1 MKNVI
6 RNHSAQQNALS
17 TLQNAQ
23 TAEGNALQAKTQ
35 ADYTRDSIAL
45 QKEGYKM
52 SQKWNNVNFGIS
64 MGKVG
69 IDLGTSIASMIVT
82 ADQSSASSELNE
94 MTEEGERLVD
104 ESVASGDTYYGE
116 NSETGE
122 IELVMSSKVTDW
134 YNNSRQ
140 KIEDSNHLTSTK
152 KSLLQSLDYTYENLQ
167 TSANK
172 STVQKYYSN
181 LNANF
186 QTSLSS
192 AKRTDT
198 ESYVA
203 AGGNRDL
210 WNQSATIEG
219 ISVIYGRNDWSAETK
234 AAQTTDYLLSV
245 VSDGDTMIA
254 SDYARTQ
261 GLQAAYDYIQGLTGY
276 TETEKQKMYS
286 TASNAQVQATAAA
299 TETAEGL
306 MEDALVNS
314 SSTPEQVYTAIE
326 TQYKD
331 AAPSIVS
338 AAVEAAKE
346 KQKSYMTK
354 VCSNQLAA
362 DTASG
367 INAMMT
373 TYSEISGGAW
383 DAKFYGIE
391 DTKASVMNSYA
402 SAIKTKQSE
411 LATQAGN
418 ANTTIT
424 RIDTA
429 NGKIYDAYEKESA
442 ANLEAYEAGS
452 YDGAT
457 YIQTELEAAR
467 KFNAQYSEG
476 GSTDTSTWRTQT
488 TNAAVNAVK
497 KVMDNYVPTRY
508 KDEVEDVLDNYLKVC
523 LGLNVTT
530 NSMTQEQAE
539 ELYEAN
545 AVLTGQFADY
555 IRDNGADMT
564 DEQFAAWAKK
574 KADDYVWLQSH
585 NYDKILDGD
594 YIPKSNATM
603 ASRIDSFNSVVSAS
617 YGSEK
622 DGTTSPGSYFVK
634 WDTCFVYDY
643 KTGTY
648 TYLSERDAGYKFA
661 NDNVEATWTSMA
673 TLAKSEV
680 QWLTGDNDGM
690 MTVYC
695 DTDEDGHPILS
706 PIVVSGTSAFRF
718 KDGTI
723 QYGEAVIDTNGNA
736 TVQWTETG
744 LKIVSTASEMMR
756 QVQKSSLPLVKQI
769 SHVDDSTA
777 QPSVPTVDTWAKD
790 NPEPSLGDIYDYL
803 AGVDDIDAAATKLKE
818 LNANGTITVYTMGS
832 TTADEHI
839 DGIVNTIKG
848 SKGQTDTPTAE
859 ETPNATPT
867 PQSGTPTAETSG
879 TVQSFNSYVESGAK
893 KAGNAE
899 EESNNQS
906 DTKPTGTTDGTGVS
920 AAVSFVKEHPKAS
933 IGDVRNF
940 LEGIEDEGEFE
951 RAVTDLLNATKT
963 DNFLSEK
970 TNGNGETYI
979 LYYAGEIRKKK
990 GWN

>member
-23 TAEGNALQAKTQ
+23 TAEGNALQTKTQ

-45 QKEGYKM
+45 QKQGYKLTE
-52 SQKWNNVNFGIS
+52 KWNNISLGVNLT
-64 MGKVG
+64 KVG
-69 IDLGTSIASMIVT
+69 IDLGSSVANMIVT
-82 ADQSSASSELNE
+82 ADQSSASSELNA
-94 MTEEGERLVD
+94 MAEEGERLVD

-134 YNNSRQ
+134 YNSSRQ

-245 VSDGDTMIA
+245 ISEGDTLIA

-306 MEDALVNS
+306 MEDAFVNN
-314 SSTPEQVYTAIE
+314 SSTPEQVITAVKTE
-326 TQYKD
+326 YAD
-331 AAPSIVS
+331 SSPAIVS
-338 AAVEAAKE
+338 AAVEAARQ
-346 KQKSYMTK
+346 KQRDYMTK

-367 INAMMT
+367 IDAMT
-373 TYSEISGGAW
+373 LTYTEISSGAW
-383 DAKFYGIE
+383 DGKFYGIE
-391 DTKASVMNSYA
+391 DTKASVMDKYA

-418 ANTTIT
+418 VNTTIT

-429 NGKIYDAYEKESA
+429 NNNVYSAYEKESA

-467 KFNAQYSEG
+467 KFNAQYQEG
-476 GSTDTSTWRTQT
+476 GNTDDSVWRSQT

-497 KVMDNYVPTRY
+497 KVIDNYIPTRY
-508 KDEVEDVLDNYLKVC
+508 KDEVTDIVDKYLKVC

-545 AVLTGQFADY
+545 AALTGQFADY

-564 DEQFAAWAKK
+564 DEQFAVWAKK
-574 KADDYVWLQSH
+574 KADDYVWLQNH

-594 YIPKSNATM
+594 YIPKNNATM
-603 ASRIDSFNSVVSAS
+603 SSRVSNFNAVVSAS
-617 YGSEK
+617 YGNEK
-622 DGTTSPGSYFVK
+622 EGTTSPGSYFVK
-634 WDTCFVYDY
+634 WDTYFSYDY
-643 KTGTY
+643 KTGSY

-661 NDNVEATWTSMA
+661 NEKVEETWNSMA

-706 PIVVSGTSAFRF
+706 PIVVSGTTAFRF
-718 KDGTI
+718 KNGTI
-723 QYGEAVIDTNGNA
+723 QYSDIVTDANGNT
-736 TVQWTETG
+736 TVKWTETG
-744 LKIVSTASEMMR
+744 LKVTTDASSMMA
-756 QVQKSSLPLVKQI
+756 QVQKSSLPNVKKI
-769 SHVDDSTA
+769 AHLDEKTVESTG
-777 QPSVPTVDTWAKD
+777 AKD
-790 NPEPSLGDIYDYL
+790 
-803 AGVDDIDAAATKLKE
+803 
-818 LNANGTITVYTMGS
+818 TIPHTETALTS
-832 TTADEHI
+832 TDQSS
-839 DGIVNTIKG
+839 V
-848 SKGQTDTPTAE
+848 QT
-859 ETPNATPT
+859 
-867 PQSGTPTAETSG
+867 
-879 TVQSFNSYVESGAK
+879 FNSYVENGAN
-893 KAGNAE
+893 GTPTQND
-899 EESNNQS
+899 S
-906 DTKPTGTTDGTGVS
+906 TKTTSVAD
-920 AAVSFVKEHPKAS
+920 AAAYAKEHPKSSVA
-933 IGDVRNF
+933 DVRNF
-940 LEGIEDEGEFE
+940 LEKIEDKDEFE
-951 RAVTDLLNATKT
+951 KAVTDFLNAAKN
-963 DNFLSEK
+963 DNFLNEK
-970 TNGNGETYI
+970 TAGNAEIYI
-979 LYYAGEIRKKK
+979 NYNANEIRKKR